1 MRFLTKV
8 DLDLS
13 CSCPYLWA
21 FVFPFLF
28 IWLHPGIVIYYTLD
42 TSRHMRRSCLVLW
55 ADQIDQ
61 STLVIRSIKPLRFGG
76 RDLSPTHVSYVIRLT
91 LDLSLFQQMAGNFA
105 IFWTVQVW
113 KLHRALRIQRLRSSE
128 WCFLVAE
135 IVTRNHVWTC
145 LRSVGQG
152 HCYFLFINS
161 GFFCDSISV
170 NTFLCEREALVNCKM
185 K

>member
-1 MRFLTKV
+1 MFFLTKV

-91 LDLSLFQQMAGNFA
+91 LDRSLFQQMAGNFA
-105 IFWTVQVW
+105 IFWSPSLEAPQGIADSKTQEFRMMLFGSW
-113 KLHRALRIQRLRSSE
+113 NCHQKPCLNMFEKRWARALLFFVYKLRVLLRL
-128 WCFLVAE
+128 
-135 IVTRNHVWTC
+135 
-145 LRSVGQG
+145 
-152 HCYFLFINS
+152 
-161 GFFCDSISV
+161 DK
-170 NTFLCEREALVNCKM
+170 CKYM
-185 K
+185 